1 MSGGNRAS
9 VLGRQ
14 GRFQDRDLEGW
25 PGPAA
30 WRQDACSLSQH
41 APPPV
46 GHGACPPQAPP
57 RQRAWPASV
66 CHRPG
71 VQLRPPAHSGT
82 MERHVGVSWGGIR
95 DGGWGQNSR
104 GGKGGEE
111 RFLVLLGRSRI
122 PQGPRS
128 EISFRYAWQGW
139 GPGGQRHKR
148 WDQDFPC
155 FWGLKPLSARRLP
168 QPGHGGRSGW
178 AKVGGVGFDFPK
190 KRVCFQFGT
199 WETRCKGTWALP
211 SPSPQRVGHNGVSKH
226 EDTHQKGRTQCAA

>member
-1 MSGGNRAS
+1 MSEGNRAS
-9 VLGRQ
+9 VLGHQ

-82 MERHVGVSWGGIR
+82 MERQVGVSWGGLGTGAGDKTPGEGR
-95 DGGWGQNSR
+95 EGKR
-104 GGKGGEE
+104 GSWC
-111 RFLVLLGRSRI
+111 FLEGLVSPKAL
-122 PQGPRS
+122 
-128 EISFRYAWQGW
+128 
-139 GPGGQRHKR
+139 GQR
-148 WDQDFPC
+148 
-155 FWGLKPLSARRLP
+155 SASGMCGRGRDLGARGTKDGTRTSP
-168 QPGHGGRSGW
+168 AFGG
-178 AKVGGVGFDFPK
+178 
-190 KRVCFQFGT
+190 
-199 WETRCKGTWALP
+199 
-211 SPSPQRVGHNGVSKH
+211 
-226 EDTHQKGRTQCAA
+226 